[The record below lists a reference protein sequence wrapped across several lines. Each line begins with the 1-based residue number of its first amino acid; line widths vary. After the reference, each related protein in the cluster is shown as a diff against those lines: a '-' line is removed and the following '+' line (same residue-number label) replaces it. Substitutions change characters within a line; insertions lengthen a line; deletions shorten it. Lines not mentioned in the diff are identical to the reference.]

1 MSNTSRPAVAPA
13 MAAPI
18 APAST
23 LPTDDLRTVM
33 LNRVSWGAI
42 LAGAVTALVVQ
53 LVLAMIGIGVGLS
66 TVSATATGDNPSG
79 GALSLGAGLWWAFSG
94 IFASAAG
101 GYLAGRL
108 SGRPLASTAGYH
120 GLTAWAVTTLVVMYL
135 LSSAAGALI
144 GGAFNT
150 VGTALGGAGQAIGGA
165 ARTAAQAAGPSLPQI
180 GNPLEGI
187 QRQVRDASGGQDP
200 AALRDAAA
208 SAVSAAVTGDPA
220 KRAEAEDRAA
230 NAVARAQGIPVDQ
243 AKQQVQGYTR
253 QYEQAVTQAKDAA
266 QRAAETTRKA
276 AAQGALYA
284 AAALILGA
292 LAAFLCGQ
300 AGTVDPRDNRR
311 HEV

>member
-1 MSNTSRPAVAPA
+1 MPNTMRPTADTVPTASSY
-13 MAAPI
+13 AA
-18 APAST
+18 
-23 LPTDDLRTVM
+23 DDMRTVM

-42 LAGAVTALVVQ
+42 LAGAVTALVIQ
-53 LVLAMIGIGVGLS
+53 LVLAMIGIGFGLS
-66 TVSATATGDNPSG
+66 TVSAASLSDNPTAG
-79 GALSLGAGLWWAFSG
+79 TLSLGAGLWWAFSG

-108 SGRPLASTAGYH
+108 SGKPLETTAGYH

-150 VGTALGGAGQAIGGA
+150 VGTALGGAGQVIGGA
-165 ARTAAQAAGPSLPQI
+165 AQTAARAAAPSLPQLN
-180 GNPLEGI
+180 NPLEAL

-208 SAVSAAVTGDPA
+208 SAVSAAVSGDPA

-230 NAVARAQGIPVDQ
+230 NALARAQNIPVDQ
-243 AKQQVQGYTR
+243 AKQQVQGYQQ
-253 QYEQAVTQAKDAA
+253 QYQQAVAQAKEQA
-266 QRAAETTRKA
+266 QRAAEATRKA

-284 AAALILGA
+284 ALALILGA
-292 LAAFLCGQ
+292 LAAFFCGR
-300 AGTVDPRDNRR
+300 AGTVDPVPHRR
-311 HEV
+311 YDA

>member
-1 MSNTSRPAVAPA
+1 MTSTSRPV
-13 MAAPI
+13 AAPLTT
-18 APAST
+18 APV
-23 LPTDDLRTVM
+23 LPADDMRTVL

-42 LAGAVTALVVQ
+42 LAGAVTALVTQ

-66 TVSATATGDNPSG
+66 TVSATATGDNPTAGS
-79 GALSLGAGLWWAFSG
+79 LSLGAGLWWAFSG

-108 SGRPLASTAGYH
+108 SGKPLVRTAGYH

-150 VGTALGGAGQAIGGA
+150 VGTALGGAGQAVGGA
-165 ARTAAQAAGPSLPQI
+165 ARTAAQAAAPSLSQA
-180 GNPLEGI
+180 NPLDAI

-208 SAVSAAVTGDPA
+208 AAVGAAVTGDPA

-243 AKQQVQGYTR
+243 AKQQVQGYEQ
-253 QYEQAVTQAKDAA
+253 QYQQAVAQAKEQA

-284 AAALILGA
+284 ALALILGA

-300 AGTVDPRDNRR
+300 AGTVDPVRTGR
-311 HEV
+311 EV